1 MPAADLPSPVERR
14 GAVHG
19 VRLHAGREAPSSKMT
34 SSGGIMQKSASETA
48 LRKRQLDSLLQQ
60 ELLVLERDEG
70 KRHAKE
76 LSNTLLE
83 YAKKIDEVQAK
94 NRRLEEEL
102 SFDDTVARVDPFYS
116 DEVAD
121 KLSTLYK
128 QGNNIM
134 VRLELER
141 KEIARLNGLIQRSE
155 AALAHQKTKLYELS
169 ALDHNHTVLVGKIRK
184 MEHDIDRRIVK
195 MNEKLCINRKLRE
208 AIDAQRAERARM
220 DLIFT
225 KITTETL
232 RKRDKAAKLLDEIDK
247 TRQEVAD
254 VEREIEAVRAEG
266 EEWEKTCDARAAV
279 LLQEIREI
287 AARQRDT
294 EELVDP
300 EKYTFLGDSELM
312 KHMQAAQENVLRSR
326 VSRSRWKTGHAK
338 IATDVVLTKYQEN
351 RSYIEKILEVSGTT
365 TVSEMIDAFNNQE
378 VEHFERI
385 QQVNQLAEDIET
397 HRQISARLREEIGRN
412 GKTRSTCSA

>member
-1 MPAADLPSPVERR
+1 M
-14 GAVHG
+14 
-19 VRLHAGREAPSSKMT
+19 
-34 SSGGIMQKSASETA
+34 I
-48 LRKRQLDSLLQQ
+48 
-60 ELLVLERDEG
+60 
-70 KRHAKE
+70 
-76 LSNTLLE
+76 
-83 YAKKIDEVQAK
+83 
-94 NRRLEEEL
+94 
-102 SFDDTVARVDPFYS
+102 
-116 DEVAD
+116 
-121 KLSTLYK
+121 
-128 QGNNIM
+128 
-134 VRLELER
+134 RLELER
-141 KEIARLNGLIQRSE
+141 KEIARLNTLIQRSE

-195 MNEKLCINRKLRE
+195 MNEKLCINRKLRD
-208 AIDAQRAERARM
+208 AIDGQRAERARM

-225 KITTETL
+225 KITTESL
-232 RKRDKAAKLLDEIDK
+232 QKRDKASKLLDEIEK

-254 VEREIEAVRAEG
+254 VEREIEDVRAQG
-266 EEWEKTCDARAAV
+266 EEWEKTCDARAAS

-300 EKYTFLGDSELM
+300 DKYTFLGDSELM

-397 HRQISARLREEIGRN
+397 HRQISARLREEIGR
-412 GKTRSTCSA
+412 CVVVVACD